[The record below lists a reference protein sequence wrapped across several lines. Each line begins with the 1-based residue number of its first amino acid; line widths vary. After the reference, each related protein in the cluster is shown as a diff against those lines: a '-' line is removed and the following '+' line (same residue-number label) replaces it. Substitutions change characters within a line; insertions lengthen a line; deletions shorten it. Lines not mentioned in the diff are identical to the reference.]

1 MQLGKYEEQLRQ
13 NPSYTNDMV
22 NQEIQSKFELM
33 LTGVEDRI
41 YEILKKMDVEKV
53 WINPDCGLKTRGNAE
68 TWPSLENLVAAAKAV
83 RAKLAK

>member
-41 YEILKKMDVEKV
+41 YEINNVKKEDVNTASEMLQ
-53 WINPDCGLKTRGNAE
+53 ND
-68 TWPSLENLVAAAKAV
+68 
-83 RAKLAK
+83 RAPPTACAPCSP